1 MRLTREEAEQ
11 FHYREGRLLDERR
24 FEEWNEMFTSD
35 GLYWVPIEEGT
46 DPRREPSIFYDN
58 AELRTQRIYQ
68 LLNQPHYAQMPPSR
82 TIHFISNVEVDN
94 GDEDN
99 AVIRCNLLVCELRPG
114 DHQHLQLGLGS
125 QREFY
130 GRCEYRLRHDE
141 KWLIVLKKVVLI
153 NRDLPIFNL
162 TFIM

>member
-11 FHYREGRLLDERR
+11 FLYREGRLLDERR

-58 AELRTQRIYQ
+58 AELRTQRVYQ
-68 LLNQPHYAQMPPSR
+68 ILNQPHYAQMPPSR

-99 AVIRCNLLVCELRPG
+99 AVIRCNLLVCELRP
-114 DHQHLQLGLGS
+114 
-125 QREFY
+125 
-130 GRCEYRLRHDE
+130 
-141 KWLIVLKKVVLI
+141 
-153 NRDLPIFNL
+153 
-162 TFIM
+162 